1 MAELSASIY
10 QHLLNRDVP
19 LDPFGAMQQGQ
30 QSAFGQMALQEARR
44 QKQVEEQT
52 RALYRQYYGQGVP
65 GSGSVV
71 SGSSSLV
78 AGLEPGTMNQGPG
91 TMNQQ
96 PGTLQETVNT
106 PYSSDL
112 QAMLSQYQQEGADV
126 TPTPGARTLPGVPGS
141 GSVVSGSPPGT
152 LNQGPRTGMA
162 SPHAGVDRAGLARAL
177 YQIDPAAGAAA
188 EKAAVESQK
197 AQLEMVGKQN
207 AMVSQV
213 ARSILLADTQQ
224 AYETGVQYL
233 TQLGIPTQH
242 LPAIYDRRMVEHYYA
257 MSTDA
262 ETRLKEAQGRLY
274 GTQAELEPR
283 KLAFEERREKRIGA
297 HQETQEERL
306 ELQRLETEQHNRNTE
321 KIQRDANERG
331 WTAEQRQQAQ
341 DAETKRHNKAME
353 DAAQSTASRAGEQ
366 AQLAQENQLRDEFT
380 AETKNY
386 RDVRDSW
393 GRIQATGTGKQTATD
408 DYALIYSFMKM
419 LDPQTGIRDAETRN
433 AATVGGLPAEAERWL
448 EWAKG
453 GNILP
458 GDIRQKFVETGQ
470 RLYDQYTREFERT
483 KGQYEELAKEGGAR
497 PHRVTRE
504 MQAVP
509 VPRDGGA
516 AAPPAPATPGAAAP
530 KARKVVTEA
539 DIAGAIAESQK
550 AGNTPVTR
558 QQVIDRARAKGYQV
572 PEK

>member
-1 MAELSASIY
+1 MAEVSPSIY
-10 QHLLNRDVP
+10 QHLLNREVP
-19 LDPFGAMQQGQ
+19 LDVFGSMQQGQ
-30 QSAFGQMALQEARR
+30 RSALNQMLLQEQRR
-44 QKQVEEQT
+44 QRQVEEQT
-52 RALYRQYYGQGVP
+52 RALYRQYYGQP
-65 GSGSVV
+65 V

-78 AGLEPGTMNQGPG
+78 PGSSSLVPGREPGTPNQGPG
-91 TMNQQ
+91 TI
-96 PGTLQETVNT
+96 QETVNT

-112 QAMLSQYQQEGADV
+112 QNMLSQYQQEGADV
-126 TPTPGARTLPGVPGS
+126 TPTPGPRTLPGVPGS
-141 GSVVSGSPPGT
+141 GSVVSGSSSLVSGLEPGTMNQGPGT

-274 GTQAELEPR
+274 GVQAELEPQ
-283 KLAFEERREKRIGA
+283 KLAFEERKESRIGA

-306 ELQRLETEQHNRNTE
+306 EKQRLETEQHHRAME

-331 WTAEQRQQAQ
+331 WTAEQRQEREAQ
-341 DAETKRHNKAME
+341 ERERHNRRLE
-353 DAAQSTASRAGEQ
+353 DLQEGTAARGQTQQQ
-366 AQLAQENQLRDEFT
+366 AERENQLRDEYNT
-380 AETKNY
+380 LSKDY
-386 RDVRDSW
+386 RTQSDAYGRVQVSAKDPSAAGDLSMIFSYMKLLDPGSVVRE
-393 GRIQATGTGKQTATD
+393 GEQATAANARGIPDAIRNQYNRIMTGERLTDKQRADFTD
-408 DYALIYSFMKM
+408 RA
-419 LDPQTGIRDAETRN
+419 
-433 AATVGGLPAEAERWL
+433 
-448 EWAKG
+448 
-453 GNILP
+453 
-458 GDIRQKFVETGQ
+458 Q
-470 RLYDQYTREFERT
+470 RLYDQATQDNARIRT
-483 KGQYEELAKEGGAR
+483 QYEERAKRYGVDPRNVTTEFGSTAR
-497 PHRVTRE
+497 ERLSE
-504 MQAVP
+504 Q
-509 VPRDGGA
+509 
-516 AAPPAPATPGAAAP
+516 
-530 KARKVVTEA
+530 
-539 DIAGAIAESQK
+539 DIADTIAASQQP
-550 AGNTPVTR
+550 GRTPKTR
-558 QQVIDRARAKGYQV
+558 QQILDDARKAGMQV